1 MRYVARD
8 KEGSIVAIFDRPHP
22 AAPEMMNEDDPE
34 LVAFVTGGK
43 TDEALRSYLQ
53 ESEGDLLR
61 ILEDLINVLIENNLV
76 LLTDFPDHAQRKL
89 MRRQGIRQ
97 KLQSAPRN

>member
-8 KEGSIVAIFDRPHP
+8 KDGQIVAIFDRPHP

-97 KLQSAPRN
+97 KLQSAPRR

>member
-8 KEGSIVAIFDRPHP
+8 KDNKIVAVFDRPHP
-22 AAPEMMNEDDPE
+22 AAPEMIMEDDPE
-34 LVAFVTGGK
+34 LLAFVTGGK

-61 ILEDLINVLIENNLV
+61 ILEDLINVLIENNLI
-76 LLTDFPDHAQRKL
+76 LLTDFPEHAQRKL

-97 KLQSAPRN
+97 KLQTTRR

>member
-8 KEGSIVAIFDRPHP
+8 KDGGIVAIFDRPHP
-22 AAPEMMNEDDPE
+22 AAPEMIYEDDPE

-43 TDEALRSYLQ
+43 TEEAMRAYLQ

-61 ILEDLINVLIENNLV
+61 ILEDLINVLIENNLI

-89 MRRQGIRQ
+89 MRRQGIRG
-97 KLQSAPRN
+97 KLQYTPR

>member
-97 KLQSAPRN
+97 KLQSAPR

>member
-1 MRYVARD
+1 
-8 KEGSIVAIFDRPHP
+8 
-22 AAPEMMNEDDPE
+22 MMNEDDPE

-97 KLQSAPRN
+97 KLQSAPR